1 MIIKDLDPFYLIPID
16 CTYFLIYEIIDYC
29 LTYRIEDLYRNLKF
43 ACQVSSNTIAEFLCL
58 IYFEIIELHFCYFD
72 RHLRRVIIKR
82 VQEEK
87 KEILNDIEDS
97 FEESDYNS
105 LEENKN

>member
-1 MIIKDLDPFYLIPID
+1 M
-16 CTYFLIYEIIDYC
+16 
-29 LTYRIEDLYRNLKF
+29 
-43 ACQVSSNTIAEFLCL
+43 
-58 IYFEIIELHFCYFD
+58 IYFEIIELHFCFCD